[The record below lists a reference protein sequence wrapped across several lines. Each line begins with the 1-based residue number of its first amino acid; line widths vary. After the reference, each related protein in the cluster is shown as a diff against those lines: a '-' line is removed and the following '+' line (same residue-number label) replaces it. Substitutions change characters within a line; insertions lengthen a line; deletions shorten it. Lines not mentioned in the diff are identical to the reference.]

1 MPARANAALRRTQI
15 GRSAPYV
22 APNAQSEPAGDSRV
36 ASLAVPP
43 TEVDVAVV
51 GAGPAG
57 SAAATVLA
65 QAGVRVALIDKATF
79 PRDKC
84 CGDGLTTG
92 ALRLL
97 EQLGVSPVELPSWKS
112 VDAAWVRSPSGR
124 VVELPLP
131 HGRGLYAGVARRAE
145 LDELLVDRARKA
157 GVYVHE
163 GAAVDRCTSC
173 RRCDRARHR
182 GPRHDRSPCRD
193 RRRRHVVAVA
203 QAARRWRAPG
213 YLGEWHAFRQYF
225 TGVDDAAATK
235 LWVWFERDL
244 LPGYAWSFPLGDGR
258 ANVGFGIPRGG
269 PISTQAMKQLWPEL
283 LARPHIRS
291 VLGDHAVSEAP
302 HKAWPIPARIGSLP
316 LQTHRAL
323 FVGDAAGATDR
334 LTGEGIGQALLTG
347 VLAADAIIEHGTEDP
362 VALGA
367 AYERAVTRHL
377 VADHRMSVAL
387 GRILEHP
394 NGARGAI
401 RVAGSTAWTR
411 RNFARWLFEDEPRA
425 IVLTPRRWHR
435 RFLDRDGAFAAP
447 ADDRPA
453 PFTATTQSRNAP
465 SVP

>member
-1 MPARANAALRRTQI
+1 M
-15 GRSAPYV
+15 
-22 APNAQSEPAGDSRV
+22 
-36 ASLAVPP
+36 
-43 TEVDVAVV
+43 
-51 GAGPAG
+51 
-57 SAAATVLA
+57 
-65 QAGVRVALIDKATF
+65 RVALIDKATF

-92 ALRLL
+92 ALRVL
-97 EQLGVSPVELPSWKS
+97 EQLGVSPVELPSWQR

-131 HGRGLYAGVARRAE
+131 HGRGLYAGAARRAE
-145 LDELLVDRARKA
+145 LDHLLVSRARDA
-157 GVYVHE
+157 GAMVHE
-163 GAAVDRCTSC
+163 GVTLTGARGVGDTIELDVEGLGTIVPRIAIGADGMWSPLRKLLSAA
-173 RRCDRARHR
+173 
-182 GPRHDRSPCRD
+182 
-193 RRRRHVVAVA
+193 
-203 QAARRWRAPG
+203 QPG

-225 TGVDDAAATK
+225 AEVDGAAASQ

-258 ANVGFGIPRGG
+258 ANVGFGIPRDG
-269 PISTQAMKQLWPEL
+269 PISTQAMKQLWPDL
-283 LARPHIRS
+283 LERPHIRS
-291 VLGDHAVSEAP
+291 VLGTDAVAEAP

-316 LQTHRAL
+316 LHKDRAL

-347 VLAADAIIEHGTEDP
+347 VLAAEAILEQGTHDP

-367 AYERAVTRHL
+367 AYERAVSRHL

-387 GRILEHP
+387 GKILEHS

-411 RNFARWLFEDEPRA
+411 QNFARWLFEDEPRA

-435 RFLDRDGAFAAP
+435 RFLDRDGAFVASAE
-447 ADDRPA
+447 DRPA